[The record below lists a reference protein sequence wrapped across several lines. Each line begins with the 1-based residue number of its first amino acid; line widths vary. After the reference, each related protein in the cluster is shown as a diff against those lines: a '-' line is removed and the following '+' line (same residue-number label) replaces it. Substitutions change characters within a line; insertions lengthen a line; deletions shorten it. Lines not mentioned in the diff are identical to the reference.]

1 MKLLHTPRVALLSAA
16 LFCGVAA
23 QAQQAPMTPAPL
35 TPQSALSTQ
44 QYSAQ
49 QDRIKADYKAAR
61 AACDKMS
68 GNAKDICV
76 EQAKGA
82 EKVAEA
88 ELQYQ
93 RSGKPA
99 DATKVALAQAEA
111 AYEVAKERCDDLK
124 GADKDACVK
133 DAKAAEARA
142 KADAKAMDKS

>member
-1 MKLLHTPRVALLSAA
+1 MKLLHTPRIALLSAA
-16 LFCGVAA
+16 LFCAGAA
-23 QAQQAPMTPAPL
+23 QAQQAPMTPQP
-35 TPQSALSTQ
+35 TLSNQ
-44 QYSAQ
+44 QYSAH
-49 QDRIKADYKAAR
+49 QDRIKAEYKAAR
-61 AACDKMS
+61 AACDRMS
-68 GNAKDICV
+68 GNAKDVCV
-76 EQAKGA
+76 EEAKGG

-99 DATKVALAQAEA
+99 DANKVALVQAEA

-142 KADAKAMDKS
+142 KADAKAKEKS

>member
-1 MKLLHTPRVALLSAA
+1 MRLSYTPRLALLSAA
-16 LFCGVAA
+16 LFCGAA
-23 QAQQAPMTPAPL
+23 VQAQQAPMTPP
-35 TPQSALSTQ
+35 SAMSSQ
-44 QYSAQ
+44 QYAAQ

-76 EQAKGA
+76 EQAKGD

-88 ELQYQ
+88 QLQYQ

-99 DATKVALAQAEA
+99 DASKVALAQAEA

-142 KADAKAMDKS
+142 KASAKAMDKS

>member
-1 MKLLHTPRVALLSAA
+1 MKLSYTPRIALLSAA
-16 LFCGVAA
+16 LLCGAA
-23 QAQQAPMTPAPL
+23 VQAQQAPVTPAPM
-35 TPQSALSTQ
+35 TSPSTISSQ

-76 EQAKGA
+76 EQAKGD

-88 ELQYQ
+88 QLQYQ

-124 GADKDACVK
+124 GADKDACIK